1 MRQNDHRDHRARRLD
16 WEGSLNA
23 RDLGGLPAR
32 DGAAIRQGA
41 LVRSDSPNYLADAGR
56 RALVAH
62 GVRTIV
68 DVRLPGEAAGSPYPF
83 MAHGGHGIH
92 YVNVSLLDP
101 DFVPPDAETAE
112 LPPLADDYKH
122 LLDSNAPRVAAIVR
136 GVADAPEGGVLVHC
150 AAGKDR
156 TGLVVALLLDLAGV
170 PRDLIAADYA
180 LSSENLKDRLQAWIE
195 EVPEEAREREAMITR
210 GTTVPEVMLDVLAH
224 LDARYGGTE
233 GYLLAAGCAPEHF
246 ARIRARLVAES

>member
-1 MRQNDHRDHRARRLD
+1 MQQVDHRNRRARQLN
-16 WEGSLNA
+16 WEGCLNA

-32 DGAAIRQGA
+32 DGTTIRQGG

-56 RALVAH
+56 QALVAH

-68 DVRLPGEAAGSPYPF
+68 DVRLPDEAAGSPYPF
-83 MAHGGHGIH
+83 MDRGDHGIH

-101 DFVPPDAETAE
+101 DFVPLDAETTE
-112 LPPLADDYKH
+112 LPPLADDYKN
-122 LLDSNAPRVAAIVR
+122 LLDSNAARVGTIIR
-136 GVADAPEGGVLVHC
+136 SIADAPEGGVLVHC

-180 LSSENLKDRLQAWIE
+180 LSSENLRERLQAWIE
-195 EVPEEAREREAMITR
+195 SVPEERAEREAMILR
-210 GTTVPEVMLDVLAH
+210 GTTVPEVMVEVLAH
-224 LDARYGGTE
+224 LDARYGGAE
-233 GYLLAAGCAPEHF
+233 GYLLAAGCAPEHLE
-246 ARIRARLVAES
+246 RIRARLLAEG